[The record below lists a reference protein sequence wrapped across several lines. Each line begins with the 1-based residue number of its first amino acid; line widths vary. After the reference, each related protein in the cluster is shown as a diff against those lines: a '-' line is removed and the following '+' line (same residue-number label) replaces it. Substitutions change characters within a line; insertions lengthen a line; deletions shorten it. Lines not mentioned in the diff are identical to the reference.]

1 MNRQT
6 SRLLLQLQLHDL
18 DLEPWRPEKPM
29 MNPWTFPLKGRLQN
43 PGIQMKVP

>member
-6 SRLLLQLQLHDL
+6 CRFQLQPQLQDL
-18 DLEPWRPEKPM
+18 GLEPWRPEKPM
-29 MNPWTFPLKGRLQN
+29 MNPWTFPLRGRLQN